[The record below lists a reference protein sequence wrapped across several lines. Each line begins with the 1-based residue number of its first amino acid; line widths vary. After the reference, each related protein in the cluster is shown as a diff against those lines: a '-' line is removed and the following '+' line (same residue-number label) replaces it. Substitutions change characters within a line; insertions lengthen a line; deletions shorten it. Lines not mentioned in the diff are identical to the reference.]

1 MTACTSLYVH
11 RSNIRADGEPL
22 VNGGTEFCSST
33 MDFSPSNSS
42 EDLGD
47 VDDFDDMVTD
57 GPSPVQENYVPET
70 FPFEKLEQ
78 VMAGLN
84 RLPSWVVYPLQL
96 SECLVGAVDIAREE
110 SLKQG
115 DRCGALCCASL
126 ELGPEACS

>member
-1 MTACTSLYVH
+1 
-11 RSNIRADGEPL
+11 
-22 VNGGTEFCSST
+22 

-47 VDDFDDMVTD
+47 AEDYEDMVTD
-57 GPSPVQENYVPET
+57 APSPVQENYLSET

-96 SECLVGAVDIAREE
+96 SECLVGAVEIAREE
-110 SLKQG
+110 SLKAG
-115 DRCGALCCASL
+115 ERFAALCCAFV
-126 ELGPEACS
+126 ELSPDACSDLRSRSMPASCAGSCKVPV

>member
-1 MTACTSLYVH
+1 
-11 RSNIRADGEPL
+11 
-22 VNGGTEFCSST
+22 

-47 VDDFDDMVTD
+47 ADEYEDMVTD
-57 GPSPVQENYVPET
+57 APSPVQENYIPET

-78 VMAGLN
+78 VMSGLN

-110 SLKQG
+110 SLKG
-115 DRCGALCCASL
+115 GERCAAHCCAFV
-126 ELGPEACS
+126 GAQP